1 MSTVL
6 VVDGTDVCRAPIT
19 EYTLRSG
26 FADAAWLTDVTVES
40 RGLEVKS
47 DATMCDVAADRIGF
61 TSASIAFYGSHRAH
75 PLTADEVREA
85 DLVLTAER
93 DQRSAV
99 VRLAPGSQ
107 ARVFTWKEARV
118 LATIVTERT
127 LAGAVAAPEDLADLA
142 RVLHASRGS
151 IPVIEP
157 PVRTAA
163 FHWRKPPATDP
174 LSISEGH
181 ADTRAAHRHAVDE
194 SRQTAMAL
202 TGLLVDLAKAERHER
217 RTDPARIDWWRR
229 GA

>member
-1 MSTVL
+1 
-6 VVDGTDVCRAPIT
+6 
-19 EYTLRSG
+19 
-26 FADAAWLTDVTVES
+26 
-40 RGLEVKS
+40 
-47 DATMCDVAADRIGF
+47 MCDVAADRIGF

-75 PLTADEVREA
+75 RLSADEVRTA
-85 DLVLTAER
+85 ALVLTAER

-118 LATIVTERT
+118 LATIVTERVFS
-127 LAGAVAAPEDLADLA
+127 GAVESPSDPADLA
-142 RVLHASRGS
+142 RLLHASRGS

-163 FHWRKPPATDP
+163 FHWRKQPAPDP

-181 ADTRAAHRHAVDE
+181 DDTRAAHRQAVDE

-217 RTDPARIDWWRR
+217 RIDPARIDWWRR